1 MKAAAKLADHRL
13 EDLGATALQ
22 RGKRARLVALHEAAI
37 PGHIGRQDGDES
49 TLGAL
54 FGHRW
59 QQQSVQWP
67 ETLCPHRQQVYS
79 AARHGRAIAFGRFG
93 SFSCSS
99 SRRKPGSRV
108 ARARW
113 LPWTPAFAGVTEEKP
128 GLSSIALRAAGWGRD
143 VEASSGGAGL
153 TAAPAGLNL
162 RKLTP
167 PAEEK

>member
-67 ETLCPHRQQVYS
+67 ETLCPHRQRVYS
-79 AARHGRAIAFGRFG
+79 AGRRRSVRKGSGRAPETLA
-93 SFSCSS
+93 
-99 SRRKPGSRV
+99 
-108 ARARW
+108 
-113 LPWTPAFAGVTEEKP
+113 
-128 GLSSIALRAAGWGRD
+128 
-143 VEASSGGAGL
+143 
-153 TAAPAGLNL
+153 
-162 RKLTP
+162 
-167 PAEEK
+167 